1 MSSKTDV
8 SGSSLADPD
17 AAGPGAVNS
26 GLARPA
32 TVDPAIFGP
41 AAPELMPIAEFLEQ
55 SLPFN
60 ELPKPLL
67 YATVAKIL
75 VQYHCR
81 GDLFNRDTAEKGLRI
96 LRSGAVEIRDSDNK
110 LLDRL
115 GEGESF
121 HIAGLNAERGEVQAT
136 VIEDALI
143 YRLPDEDYRHL
154 RESDRQFDRYF
165 SSQRNRRL
173 RRAARYQ
180 PEPNTMMQE
189 VRTVMSTNLL
199 TVSPTDSV
207 QQVARVMAGR
217 RVSSAFVVEGEQLQG
232 IVTDRDLRV
241 RFVAEA
247 LPFDTAVREI
257 MTPDPE
263 AIQGNDSIFSS
274 TLLMTQRA
282 YHHLPVMI
290 DGRLSGIVTTSDL
303 ILARQDDPVYLVQHI
318 SRQHDVEGIRDLVS
332 GMANLMVQWVQS
344 GMRAQQVSQIL
355 TAISDAVTVRLIQL
369 AEEKL
374 GPAPVPW
381 CWVGFGSQARG
392 EQLLGADQDNG
403 LIIAEEVLPEH
414 LSWYA
419 ELATFVC
426 DGLNSCGYVYCPGGI
441 MATTDE
447 WRQPLS
453 VWQQTV
459 RRWTNTPTPDAV
471 MRVSIFFDLRSIYGT
486 SGLCDQLQQ
495 TMLQQ
500 ASSNSIFLAA
510 LAANAL
516 DVKPPLGIFRRFV
529 VDRDGEHRD
538 SLDLKK
544 RGVLPVT
551 EIVRLHALARKVTAV
566 NTNERLASLAHDKH
580 MTIVDSRNLADA
592 LHFIQHQRIKHQC
605 AQIVRGEKVTNF
617 INPRDLP
624 KMAREQLRD
633 AFTIIDDA
641 QSAVRQTYRAGLG

>member
-1 MSSKTDV
+1 MSNE
-8 SGSSLADPD
+8 SGVEATAGSAQAQLA
-17 AAGPGAVNS
+17 
-26 GLARPA
+26 
-32 TVDPAIFGP
+32 T
-41 AAPELMPIAEFLEQ
+41 PELQPVAEFLGQ

-60 ELPKPLL
+60 ELPVADL
-67 YATVAKIL
+67 YWAVNKIQ

-81 GDLFNRDTAEKGLRI
+81 GEVFNRHTAETGLRI
-96 LRSGAVEIRDSDNK
+96 VRSGAVELRDSDNK

-136 VIEDALI
+136 VIEDALL
-143 YRLPDEDYRHL
+143 YRLPDVDYYLL
-154 RESDRQFDRYF
+154 REQHRQFDRYF
-165 SSQRNRRL
+165 SGQRSRRL

-189 VRTVMSTNLL
+189 VRTVMSTRLL
-199 TVSPTDSV
+199 TVGPGHTV
-207 QQVARVMAGR
+207 QEVAQAMAGR
-217 RVSSAFVVEGEQLQG
+217 RVSSAFVVEGEQLLG

-247 LPFDTAVREI
+247 LPFATPVSQI
-257 MTPDPE
+257 MTADPE
-263 AIQGNDSIFSS
+263 CIRGSDSIFES
-274 TLLMTQRA
+274 TLLMTQRG
-282 YHHLPVMI
+282 YHHLPVMV
-290 DGRLSGIVTTSDL
+290 DDRLAGIVTTSDL
-303 ILARQDDPVYLVQHI
+303 ILAKQDDPVYLVQHI
-318 SRQHDVEGIRDLVS
+318 SRQHDVLGIKDLVS
-332 GMANLMVQWVQS
+332 GMANLMVQWVNA

-369 AEEKL
+369 AIDKL

-381 CWVGFGSQARG
+381 CWAGFGSQARG

-403 LIIAEEVLPEH
+403 IIIADEVQPEQLP
-414 LSWYA
+414 WYG
-419 ELATFVC
+419 ELAKFVC
-426 DGLNSCGYVYCPGGI
+426 DGLNDCGYVYCPGGI
-441 MATTDE
+441 MATTDT
-447 WRQPLS
+447 WRQPLAT
-453 VWQQTV
+453 WQHTV
-459 RRWTNTPTPDAV
+459 RRWTQTPTPDAV

-486 SGLCDQLQQ
+486 SSLCDQLQQ

-538 SLDLKK
+538 SMDLKK

-551 EIVRLHALARKVTAV
+551 EIVRLHSLAHQVKAV
-566 NTNERLASLAHDKH
+566 NTNDRLQALAHDKH

-592 LHFIQHQRIKHQC
+592 LHFIQHQRIMHQC
-605 AQIVRGEKVTNF
+605 TQIVAGQKVTNF
-617 INPRDLP
+617 LVPRELP
-624 KMAREQLRD
+624 KMAKEQLRD